1 MLVLM
6 FEAAGH
12 RYALETRDVV
22 EVVPWVQLQH
32 VAGSPDYVA
41 GYLSHRGEVIPA
53 IDPGR
58 LACGTPCQ
66 CRFNSRLIILDVPSP
81 AGVHRVGLLAER
93 VSTAQLQS
101 GGNGKT
107 GAWGPL
113 LLDEHG
119 LFQLIELRNL
129 LPPERLDAFAPA
141 RITSKE

>member
-6 FEAAGH
+6 FEAGGH

-22 EVVPWVQLQH
+22 EVVPWVQLQL

-41 GYLSHRGEVIPA
+41 GYFSHRGEVIPA

-58 LACGTPCQ
+58 LACGIPCQ
-66 CRFNSRLIILDVPSP
+66 CRFNSRLIILDVS
-81 AGVHRVGLLAER
+81 GTEGSHRVGLLAER
-93 VSTAQLQS
+93 VSTAQLQP

-113 LLDEHG
+113 LLDEQG
-119 LFQLIELRNL
+119 LFQLIELRRL
-129 LPPERLDAFAPA
+129 LPPHRLEAFLPA